1 MIVCSPKHRWAK
13 KDYLTMKML
22 TSEPEP
28 IILREEGSG
37 TRGLIEYVLKR
48 YGIERNVTMEM
59 SSSEG
64 IKRAVEANLGIAVL
78 SRNVIM
84 SEVKSGSLVALDIRD
99 LNTKRDFY
107 IIHNKKRK
115 FMPLMEKFHDF
126 ILGKRP
132 EIGTEQRA

>member
-1 MIVCSPKHRWAK
+1 
-13 KDYLTMKML
+13 
-22 TSEPEP
+22 
-28 IILREEGSG
+28 
-37 TRGLIEYVLKR
+37 
-48 YGIERNVTMEM
+48 
-59 SSSEG
+59 
-64 IKRAVEANLGIAVL
+64 
-78 SRNVIM
+78 M